1 MTDFVLKVSPELAS
15 SLRSED
21 QVAASELLKII
32 SAHGAKIGPPTGSVG
47 EAALYHSIEDV
58 DAKRSDALSRAL
70 MAVHGVDA
78 AYAKPADELP

>member
-1 MTDFVLKVSPELAS
+1 MTGFVIKTSPELAS

-21 QVAASELLKII
+21 KVAASELLNVI

-58 DAKRSDALSRAL
+58 DAKRSDALTRAL
-70 MAVHGVDA
+70 MALPGVDA